1 MNVAIVTLY
10 GKDNIG
16 NRLQHFALQE
26 AIQSVCK
33 NKGLN
38 DIETISYIYD
48 MPNSNPA
55 KNMCKTVIKRLLRLA
70 GVKKYRKIS
79 IINQVRY
86 EKRAKRFVVFTDKYI
101 VNKQKIVIGKPID
114 NVDGVSAAI
123 VGSDQVWHHWGFSEK
138 ELEYFYLDFLPPEK
152 RISYAA
158 SFGFSAIPEEDY
170 DVHCRGLKNVRF
182 LSCREKS
189 MIGLIRQVADREAT
203 LVLDPTLLIETSRW
217 IEIEKSPDV
226 VLPERYILVY
236 YLGEKTEHYTRMID
250 YLCNKHRCEIV
261 DIYEPQSDYY
271 FTTPDEFLYLIR
283 NAEYVVTDSFHG
295 TVFSILNHKKFWVV
309 KRTEQYME
317 DMFDRIDSLLNT
329 FNIREA
335 VFENVDYAEN
345 GCFEPLG
352 IDYDKVEQIL
362 SDKRKASKE
371 FLANSILKCMDRG

>member
-26 AIQSVCK
+26 TVQSVCK

-38 DIETISYIYD
+38 DIRTISFIYN
-48 MPNSNPA
+48 MPNSNPV
-55 KNMCKTVIKRLLRLA
+55 KNICKTAIKRLLRFV
-70 GVKKYRKIS
+70 GVKKYQHIS
-79 IINQVRY
+79 IINQIKY
-86 EKRAKRFVVFTDKYI
+86 EKRAKRFASFTEKYI
-101 VNKQKIVIGKPID
+101 VNKQKIRIGNPID
-114 NVDGVSAAI
+114 NIDNISAAV
-123 VGSDQVWHHWGFSEK
+123 VGSDQVWHHWGFAEK

-271 FTTPDEFLYLIR
+271 YTTPDEFLYLIR

-309 KRTEQYME
+309 KRTEKYME
-317 DMFDRIDSLLNT
+317 DMFDRIDSLLNI
-329 FNIREA
+329 FNIKGA
-335 VFENVDYAEN
+335 VFENDNYAVN
-345 GCFEPLG
+345 SSFEPLD
-352 IDYDKVEQIL
+352 IDYGMVEQIL
-362 SDKRKASKE
+362 NDKRKESKG
-371 FLANSILKCMDRG
+371 FLANSILECVNRG